1 MFDAPPSN
9 YRFKKGDTVWID
21 GGALYKGYWCDML
34 RCASVG
40 TPNEE
45 VVRFYEVSRR
55 GNEACMEMIKPDVKY
70 SDLWNRFVQTCEEM
84 GFASEIKQSV
94 DHGYSFLGHGIGL
107 SVHEQPFVTA
117 DAEGYLEENTILT
130 IEGCV
135 PDVLPWAET
144 RIALKC
150 EDDVVVTKDG
160 FELLTPLS
168 RDLWMTPD

>member
-1 MFDAPPSN
+1 MLFDAPPSN

-84 GFASEIKQSV
+84 GFAT
-94 DHGYSFLGHGIGL
+94 L
-107 SVHEQPFVTA
+107 
-117 DAEGYLEENTILT
+117 
-130 IEGCV
+130 
-135 PDVLPWAET
+135 
-144 RIALKC
+144 
-150 EDDVVVTKDG
+150 
-160 FELLTPLS
+160 
-168 RDLWMTPD
+168 